1 MKRILSP
8 DPGGG
13 MAAEASIKGGKPDL
27 VLLPRTAFDV
37 YIVDVPPIKGDNM
50 ETAIRAR
57 LRAVHP
63 GSVDDADID
72 YRPLAGDP
80 GRCAVHV
87 VRRTALAEAKPDGAA
102 EAFTSSTRIMDAM
115 RRDGVPLSLWVSADW
130 AELCEFAETG
140 LKASRAV
147 ARSGRGLQE
156 AIGRLLKGKTA
167 GSRIDC
173 VFSVTAAE
181 DEGAA
186 LDAARGMGF
195 DPVPMTVAE
204 AVSRS
209 PRKELQLFREVAG
222 RAALA
227 GSLAAKGMIAAM
239 ILLVAALP
247 ARLAS
252 YRSGELAGLQE
263 KHASL
268 KESTSGLTDRFAEL
282 EALEAKYKE
291 LSSRRE
297 RRIYELVSDIAL
309 ISGDRIR
316 IRSLTIQGDDFRF
329 EAERGDALRVLARL
343 SGSGEFDSVDL
354 QQSIPGAA
362 AGERFS
368 ISGRWKHD

>member
-1 MKRILSP
+1 MKRILSR
-8 DPGGG
+8 DPSGG
-13 MAAEASIKGGKPDL
+13 MTVEATVQGGKPDL

-72 YRPLAGDP
+72 YRALAGDP

-87 VRRTALAEAKPDGAA
+87 VRKSALAEAKPDGAA

-115 RRDGVPLSLWVSADW
+115 KREGAPLSLWVSADW
-130 AELCEFAETG
+130 AELCEFADTG
-140 LKASRAV
+140 LKVSRVASRA
-147 ARSGRGLQE
+147 SRGLPE
-156 AIGRLLKGKTA
+156 TLGRLLKGKTA
-167 GSRIDC
+167 GAKIDC
-173 VFSVTAAE
+173 VFSVSADG
-181 DEGAA
+181 DERAA
-186 LDAARGMGF
+186 LDAIRGMGF
-195 DPVPMTVAE
+195 DPAPMTVTE
-204 AVSRS
+204 AISRC
-209 PRKELQLFREVAG
+209 PRKELQLFRKVAG

-227 GSLAAKGMIAAM
+227 GSLAMKGMIAAM
-239 ILLVAALP
+239 ILLAAALP

-252 YRSGELAGLQE
+252 YRSEELADLQK
-263 KHASL
+263 KHAAL

-297 RRIYELVSDIAL
+297 RRIYERVSDIAL

-329 EAERGDALRVLARL
+329 EAEGRDALRVLSSL
-343 SGSGEFDSVDL
+343 SRSGEFDSVDL
-354 QQSIPGAA
+354 QQSVPGAA